1 MEILISIGIFVTIIL
16 LIEGVFYAYHTY
28 LNPKMKQVKRRLRHS
43 GGGAASIK
51 IQQEAQSIIRQRSK
65 SDLPWFNEMLSRM
78 SRLAPLERLLVQANS
93 QMPLGV
99 FVLLSGLSG
108 CVGAI
113 AAAMFNLNLLA
124 MLGAA
129 LGGGVLPFLGMR
141 FKRQTRFTEFQRQLP
156 DALDLMARALR
167 AGHAFSV
174 GMKMVGDELP
184 EPIGPE
190 MSRAVEEIS
199 YGIDIPE
206 ALKNLSTRIEC
217 VDLKFFITA
226 LIVQRETGG
235 NLAELI
241 ESISRL
247 IRLRFE
253 LYGRIKALSAEGKMS
268 ALVLIV
274 LPFLLLFGL
283 TWINPQYMDPLYSD
297 PTGQA
302 MLAGA
307 LIWMGVGAFIMKQMI
322 EIKV

>member
-1 MEILISIGIFVTIIL
+1 MTLLISVGIFVSIVF
-16 LIEGVFYAYHTY
+16 LIEGGFYAYHAY
-28 LNPKMKQVKRRLRHS
+28 LSPQRKQLKRRLRYSAGS
-43 GGGAASIK
+43 GANKSKDETLNIV
-51 IQQEAQSIIRQRSK
+51 RHRTK
-65 SDLPWFNEMLSRM
+65 SDLPWFNDLLTRM
-78 SRLAPLERLLVQANS
+78 SKLAPLESLLIQANS

-99 FVLLSGLSG
+99 FVLLSGLCACAGGLVS
-108 CVGAI
+108 
-113 AAAMFNLNLLA
+113 AMYNLGLLA
-124 MLGAA
+124 MLGSA
-129 LGGGVLPFLGMR
+129 LIGGLLPYVGMR
-141 FKRQTRFTEFQRQLP
+141 LMRRHRFLAFQKQLP

-184 EPIGPE
+184 DPIGPE

-199 YGIDIPE
+199 FGIDIPE
-206 ALKNLSTRIEC
+206 ALKNLSARIEC

-253 LYGRIKALSAEGKMS
+253 LFGRIKALSAEGKMS

-283 TWINPQYMDPLYSD
+283 TWINPVYMDPLYSD
-297 PTGQA
+297 PTGQF

-307 LIWMGVGAFIMKQMI
+307 LIWMGVGSFIMKQMT

>member
-16 LIEGVFYAYHTY
+16 LIEGGFYAYHAY

-43 GGGAASIK
+43 GGPASIK

-65 SDLPWFNEMLSRM
+65 SDLPWFNDILSRM

-99 FVLLSGLSG
+99 FVLLSGLTA

-113 AAAMFNLNLLA
+113 IAAMFNLNLLA

-129 LGGGVLPFLGMR
+129 LGGGFLPFLGMR
-141 FKRQTRFTEFQRQLP
+141 FKRQSRFKEFQRQLP

-199 YGIDIPE
+199 FGIDIPE

-253 LYGRIKALSAEGKMS
+253 LFGRIKALSAEGKMS